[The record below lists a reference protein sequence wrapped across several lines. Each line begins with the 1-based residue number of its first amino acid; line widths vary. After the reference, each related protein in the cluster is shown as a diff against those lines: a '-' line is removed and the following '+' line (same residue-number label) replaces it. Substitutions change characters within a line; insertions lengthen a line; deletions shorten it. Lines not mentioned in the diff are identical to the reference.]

1 MSNKKLLEQV
11 SEIIKM
17 KHYSIRT
24 EKSYIY
30 WMKKFYFFY
39 NKKHPRDM
47 GEKEITEFLSFL
59 ANVENVSAS
68 TQNQALNALIFLYKE
83 VLHRN
88 NIKINNFI
96 RAKTPERIP
105 VVLSREEVD
114 KVMSNLNG
122 VYLLIG
128 NLLYGSGL
136 RLLEA
141 LRLRVKDIDFA
152 YHQILIRRGKGD
164 KDRRTMLPL
173 KLVKPLK
180 RQIKKRKI
188 LHQEDLEDCAGN
200 VYLPYGIAK
209 KYPNAERQFNWQYV
223 FPSTRRVFD
232 RKKQKVYR
240 HHLHE
245 SAVQR
250 AIKLAVRISEITKN
264 AGCHTLRHS
273 FATHLLQNGYDI
285 RTVQEL
291 LGHKDVRT
299 TIIYTHVLN
308 RGGLSVRSPLD
319 KKINF
324 SEKT

>member
-24 EKSYIY
+24 EKSYTY
-30 WMKKFYFFY
+30 WMKKYYFFH
-39 NKKHPRDM
+39 NKKNPKDM

-83 VLHRN
+83 VLHRD
-88 NIKINNFI
+88 NIQVNNFI
-96 RAKTPERIP
+96 RAKTPKRIP
-105 VVLSREEVD
+105 VVLSVEEVN
-114 KVMSNLNG
+114 KVLSNLKG
-122 VYLLIG
+122 VYWLIG
-128 NLLYGSGL
+128 SLLYGSGL
-136 RLLEA
+136 RLMEV

-152 YHQILIRRGKGD
+152 YRQILIRDAKGA
-164 KDRRTMLPL
+164 KDRRTMLPE
-173 KLVKPLK
+173 KLVKHLK
-180 RQIKKRKI
+180 RQIQKRKI
-188 LHQEDLEDCAGN
+188 LHQEDLEEDQGY
-200 VYLPYGIAK
+200 VYLPNAIAN
-209 KYPNAERQFNWQYV
+209 KYTKAERQFNWQYV
-223 FPSTRRVFD
+223 FPANRRVIYT
-232 RKKQKVYR
+232 KTQNEYR

-250 AIKLAVRISEITKN
+250 AIKQAVRKTGITKE

-291 LGHKDVRT
+291 LGHKDIRT
-299 TIIYTHVLN
+299 TMIYTHVLN
-308 RGGLSVRSPLD
+308 KGGLSVRSPLD
-319 KKINF
+319 N
-324 SEKT
+324 EE

>member
-24 EKSYIY
+24 EKSYTY
-30 WMKKFYFFY
+30 WMKKYYFFH
-39 NKKHPRDM
+39 NKKNPKDM

-83 VLHRN
+83 VLHRD
-88 NIKINNFI
+88 NIQVNNFI
-96 RAKTPERIP
+96 RAKTPKRIP
-105 VVLSREEVD
+105 VVLSVEEVN
-114 KVMSNLNG
+114 KVLSNLKG
-122 VYLLIG
+122 VYWLIG
-128 NLLYGSGL
+128 SLLYGSGL
-136 RLLEA
+136 RLMEV

-152 YHQILIRRGKGD
+152 YRQILIRDAKGA
-164 KDRRTMLPL
+164 KDRRTMLPE
-173 KLVKPLK
+173 KLVKHLK
-180 RQIKKRKI
+180 RQIQKRRI
-188 LHQEDLEDCAGN
+188 LHQEDLEEDQGY
-200 VYLPYGIAK
+200 VYLPNSIAN
-209 KYPNAERQFNWQYV
+209 KYTKAERQFNWQYV
-223 FPSTRRVFD
+223 FPANRRVIYT
-232 RKKQKVYR
+232 KTQNEYR

-250 AIKLAVRISEITKN
+250 AIKQAVRKTGITKE

-291 LGHKDVRT
+291 LGHKDIRT
-299 TIIYTHVLN
+299 TMIYTHVLN
-308 RGGLSVRSPLD
+308 KGGLSVRSPLD
-319 KKINF
+319 N
-324 SEKT
+324 EE

>member
-24 EKSYIY
+24 EKSYTY
-30 WMKKFYFFY
+30 WMKKYYFFH
-39 NKKHPRDM
+39 NKKNPKDM

-83 VLHRN
+83 VLHRD
-88 NIKINNFI
+88 NIQVNNFI
-96 RAKTPERIP
+96 RAKTPKRIP
-105 VVLSREEVD
+105 VVLSKEEVE
-114 KVMSNLNG
+114 KVLSNLKG
-122 VYLLIG
+122 VYWLIG
-128 NLLYGSGL
+128 SLLYGSGL
-136 RLLEA
+136 RLMEV

-152 YHQILIRRGKGD
+152 YRQILIRDAKGA
-164 KDRRTMLPL
+164 KDRRTMLPE
-173 KLVKPLK
+173 KLVKHLK
-180 RQIKKRKI
+180 RQIQKRKI
-188 LHQEDLEDCAGN
+188 LHQEDLEEDQGY
-200 VYLPYGIAK
+200 VYLPNSIAN
-209 KYPNAERQFNWQYV
+209 KYTKAERQFNWQYV
-223 FPSTRRVFD
+223 FPANRRVIYT
-232 RKKQKVYR
+232 KTQNEYR

-250 AIKLAVRISEITKN
+250 AIKQAVRKTGITKE

-291 LGHKDVRT
+291 LGHKDIRT
-299 TIIYTHVLN
+299 TMIYTHVLN
-308 RGGLSVRSPLD
+308 KGGLSVRSPLD
-319 KKINF
+319 N
-324 SEKT
+324 EE

>member
-24 EKSYIY
+24 EKSYTY
-30 WMKKFYFFY
+30 WMKKYYFFH
-39 NKKHPRDM
+39 NKKNPKDM

-83 VLHRN
+83 VLHRD
-88 NIKINNFI
+88 NIQVNNFI
-96 RAKTPERIP
+96 RAKTPKRIP
-105 VVLSREEVD
+105 VVLSKEEVE
-114 KVMSNLNG
+114 KVLSNLKG
-122 VYLLIG
+122 VYWLIG
-128 NLLYGSGL
+128 SLLYGSGL
-136 RLLEA
+136 RLMEV

-152 YHQILIRRGKGD
+152 YRQILIRDAKGA
-164 KDRRTMLPL
+164 KDRRTMLPE
-173 KLVKPLK
+173 KLVKHLK
-180 RQIKKRKI
+180 RQIQKRKI
-188 LHQEDLEDCAGN
+188 LHQEDLEEDQGY
-200 VYLPYGIAK
+200 VYLPNAIAK
-209 KYPNAERQFNWQYV
+209 KYTKAERQFNWQYV
-223 FPSTRRVFD
+223 FPANRRVIYT
-232 RKKQKVYR
+232 KTQNEYR

-250 AIKLAVRISEITKN
+250 AIKQAVRKTGITKE

-291 LGHKDVRT
+291 LGHKDIRT
-299 TIIYTHVLN
+299 TMIYTHVLN
-308 RGGLSVRSPLD
+308 KGGLSVRSPLD
-319 KKINF
+319 N
-324 SEKT
+324 EE

>member
-24 EKSYIY
+24 EKSYTY
-30 WMKKFYFFY
+30 WMKKYYFFH
-39 NKKHPRDM
+39 NKKNPKDM

-83 VLHRN
+83 VLHRD
-88 NIKINNFI
+88 NIQVNNFI
-96 RAKTPERIP
+96 RAKTPKRIP
-105 VVLSREEVD
+105 VVLSVEEVN
-114 KVMSNLNG
+114 KVLSNLKG
-122 VYLLIG
+122 VYWLIG
-128 NLLYGSGL
+128 SLLYGSGL
-136 RLLEA
+136 RLMEV

-152 YHQILIRRGKGD
+152 YRQILIRDAKGA
-164 KDRRTMLPL
+164 KDRRTMLPE
-173 KLVKPLK
+173 KLVKHLK
-180 RQIKKRKI
+180 RQIQKRKI
-188 LHQEDLEDCAGN
+188 LHQEDLEEDQGY
-200 VYLPYGIAK
+200 VYLPNSIAN
-209 KYPNAERQFNWQYV
+209 KYTKAERQFNWQYV
-223 FPSTRRVFD
+223 FPANRRVIYT
-232 RKKQKVYR
+232 KTQNEYR

-250 AIKLAVRISEITKN
+250 AIKQAVRKTGITKE

-291 LGHKDVRT
+291 LGHKDIRT
-299 TIIYTHVLN
+299 TMIYTHVLN
-308 RGGLSVRSPLD
+308 KGGLSVRSPLD
-319 KKINF
+319 N
-324 SEKT
+324 EE

>member
-24 EKSYIY
+24 EKSYTY
-30 WMKKFYFFY
+30 WMKKYYFFH
-39 NKKHPRDM
+39 NKKNPKDM

-83 VLHRN
+83 VLHRD
-88 NIKINNFI
+88 NIQVNNFI
-96 RAKTPERIP
+96 RAKTPKRIP
-105 VVLSREEVD
+105 VVLSKEEVE
-114 KVMSNLNG
+114 KVLSNLKG
-122 VYLLIG
+122 VYWLIG
-128 NLLYGSGL
+128 SLLYGSGL
-136 RLLEA
+136 RLMEV

-152 YHQILIRRGKGD
+152 YRQILIRDAKGA
-164 KDRRTMLPL
+164 KDRRTMLPE
-173 KLVKPLK
+173 KLVKHLK
-180 RQIKKRKI
+180 RQIQKRKI
-188 LHQEDLEDCAGN
+188 LHQEDLEEDQGY
-200 VYLPYGIAK
+200 VYLPNAIAN
-209 KYPNAERQFNWQYV
+209 KYTKAERQFNWQYV
-223 FPSTRRVFD
+223 FPANRRVIYT
-232 RKKQKVYR
+232 KTQNEYR

-250 AIKLAVRISEITKN
+250 AIKQAVRKTGITKE

-291 LGHKDVRT
+291 LGHKDIRT
-299 TIIYTHVLN
+299 TMIYTHVLN
-308 RGGLSVRSPLD
+308 KGGLSVRSPLD
-319 KKINF
+319 N
-324 SEKT
+324 EE

>member
-47 GEKEITEFLSFL
+47 GEKEITEFISFL

-83 VLHRN
+83 VLHRDN
-88 NIKINNFI
+88 MQINNFI

-105 VVLSREEVD
+105 VVLSVEEVN
-114 KVMSNLNG
+114 KVLSNLKRG
-122 VYLLIG
+122 YWLIG

-136 RLLEA
+136 RLMEA

-152 YHQILIRRGKGD
+152 YKQILIRDAKGA
-164 KDRRTMLPL
+164 KDRRTMIPE
-173 KLVKPLK
+173 KLVTHLK

-188 LHQEDLEDCAGN
+188 LHQEDLEDGQGY
-200 VYLPYGIAK
+200 VFLPNAVTK
-209 KYPNAERQFNWQYV
+209 KYPNANKQFNWQYI
-223 FPSTRRVFD
+223 FPANRRVIYT
-232 RKKQKVYR
+232 KTQNEYR

-250 AIKLAVRISEITKN
+250 AVKQAVRKAGITKE

-291 LGHKDVRT
+291 LGHKDIRT
-299 TIIYTHVLN
+299 TMIYTHVLN
-308 RGGLSVRSPLD
+308 KGGLGVKSPLD
-319 KKINF
+319 Y
-324 SEKT
+324 EE